1 MCCETGAL
9 CWAAGIRGSRCWVGF
24 WGGRAMLAREMSSL
38 LFPALEAAEVG
49 VCDSLGTLFS

>member
-1 MCCETGAL
+1 
-9 CWAAGIRGSRCWVGF
+9 
-24 WGGRAMLAREMSSL
+24 MLAGEASSL